1 MTETLTK
8 LPLLFGL
15 IAATIH
21 VLSGPDHLAAVGPLA
36 LNTRFRPWLIGMS
49 WGIGHLIGMLLL
61 GMLFIYFKEFIPLD
75 FISQNSEKLV
85 GILLILI
92 GIWAFF
98 RMYLFNKNKKHAHIH
113 KHKDNK
119 GHYFV
124 HFHSHSHQQ
133 TKEHQHLHEI
143 EQKTYL
149 AALGIGIIHGLAGFS
164 HILSILPTL
173 AFPNRFESVLYLTG
187 FGIGTIAA
195 MVAFSFV
202 LGLIGKYSS
211 EKKKDTA
218 FLIVNG
224 IAGSVAVFVGI
235 FWLWSNY

>member
-49 WGIGHLIGMLLL
+49 WGIGHLVGMLLL
-61 GMLFIYFKEFIPLD
+61 GMLFIYFKEFIPFD
-75 FISQNSEKLV
+75 YISRNSEKLV

-98 RMYLFNKNKKHAHIH
+98 RMYLFNRNKKHAHIH
-113 KHKDNK
+113 EHRDDE
-119 GHYFV
+119 GHHFV
-124 HFHSHSHQQ
+124 HYHSHDHYQ
-133 TKEHQHLHEI
+133 TAEHQHKHEI

-173 AFPNRFESVLYLTG
+173 AFPSRFESVLYLTG
-187 FGIGTIAA
+187 FGIGTIAT
-195 MVAFSFV
+195 MVAFSFA

-218 FLIVNG
+218 YLIVNG

>member
-1 MTETLTK
+1 MSETIAN

-21 VLSGPDHLAAVGPLA
+21 VLSGPDHLAAIGPLA
-36 LNTRFRPWLIGMS
+36 LNTRFRPWIIGMS
-49 WGIGHLIGMLLL
+49 WGFGHLIGMLLL
-61 GMLFIYFKEFIPLD
+61 GMLFIYFKELIPFD
-75 FISQNSEKLV
+75 YISKNSEKLV
-85 GILLILI
+85 GFLLILI

-98 RMYLFNKNKKHAHIH
+98 RMYLFNKKSKHTHIH
-113 KHKDNK
+113 RHKDNE
-119 GHYFV
+119 GQYFLHY
-124 HFHSHSHQQ
+124 HSHDHAQSQKH
-133 TKEHQHLHEI
+133 HHPHEI
-143 EQKTYL
+143 EKKTYL

-173 AFPNRFESVLYLTG
+173 AFPSRYQSVMYLTG
-187 FGIGTIAA
+187 FGIGTVVA
-195 MVAFSFV
+195 MIAFSFV

-218 FLIVNG
+218 YLIVNG
-224 IAGSVAVFVGI
+224 IAGTAAVFVGI